1 MPLSVFRKDGGV
13 TKNEQLMGEKTFSH
27 MVVIL
32 FAVCFYSTIH
42 LLIPL
47 TMFKDY
53 GRHYM
58 EKNQFKNSKLL
69 IQKDMKKRTNDYMQC
84 HTDHNKEKVSPTRQ
98 L

>member
-1 MPLSVFRKDGGV
+1 
-13 TKNEQLMGEKTFSH
+13 

-32 FAVCFYSTIH
+32 FAACFYSSIH

-47 TMFKDY
+47 AMFKDY

-69 IQKDMKKRTNDYMQC
+69 IQKDMKKRTSDYMQC
-84 HTDHNKEKVSPTRQ
+84 HTSPTRQ

>member
-32 FAVCFYSTIH
+32 FAACFYSSIH

-58 EKNQFKNSKLL
+58 EKKS
-69 IQKDMKKRTNDYMQC
+69 IQKFKTLDTKGYE
-84 HTDHNKEKVSPTRQ
+84 EKNQ
-98 L
+98 